1 MMLLLEEAEEGG
13 VVDLDDSKNVM
24 VCGGRMTINN
34 CLLCPEEE
42 FRKEMGGHG
51 RYVSKLYCRIGVL

>member
-42 FRKEMGGHG
+42 FRK
-51 RYVSKLYCRIGVL
+51 